1 MILKTRKLII
11 CKTNNNRTIWM
22 GIALLSNGKRASP
35 RMKDNK
41 NVILIYGTF
50 SFNPHIKY
58 MDENLSTYKYNRPP
72 MYMVLFL
79 RRKP

>member
-11 CKTNNNRTIWM
+11 CKTNNNNRTIWM

-50 SFNPHIKY
+50 SFNPI
-58 MDENLSTYKYNRPP
+58 
-72 MYMVLFL
+72 
-79 RRKP
+79 